1 MSRAQCNA
9 MRTKPSHLLFSC
21 HWALP
26 CKYRWDH
33 LKTQRDKHHINHYW
47 GYRYS
52 LCVWERERQKG
63 KEEEGHVWCSDRG
76 HVTVCV
82 CVFGCYSTLWLI
94 EQDGSTA
101 ELTHINT
108 SMTVTHRHTGAHTQ
122 GEKDTAIAFVT
133 ISRANPKS
141 SSPSGRGERERGSL
155 RNILQH
161 AIQKTKSH
169 SSSSTNRCNT
179 QTQNKL
185 YCSLSLSDTH
195 THTKLSLSDTHTH
208 THTH

>member
-141 SSPSGRGERERGSL
+141 SSPSGPGEREREREREGHSATYYNMQSK
-155 RNILQH
+155 RRRVTHHLQ
-161 AIQKTKSH
+161 
-169 SSSSTNRCNT
+169 
-179 QTQNKL
+179 QTDATHKHKINSIAL
-185 YCSLSLSDTH
+185 SLSLWPTH
-195 THTKLSLSDTHTH
+195 TH
-208 THTH
+208 